1 MTPASVATE
10 QLKNKAWSSQSPEKV
25 LCNSAPLRPDFRQCK
40 QQSVLRPTG
49 PKELKE
55 GKRSGALQIFL

>member
-10 QLKNKAWSSQSPEKV
+10 QQKNKAWNSHSPEKV
-25 LCNSAPLRPDFRQCK
+25 KAQLGSAVTRLSATEKTMRATD
-40 QQSVLRPTG
+40 G
-49 PKELKE
+49 PNEMKE